1 MSLFAFTG
9 NSKHNLL
16 ETVKRAGNSDKQKEK
31 KKNKFLTISK
41 SLLPLQSQQTG
52 SHLTDVKKGK
62 TNKIETANLV
72 KQTRRI
78 RLGNTH

>member
-1 MSLFAFTG
+1 LSLFVFTG
-9 NSKHNLL
+9 N
-16 ETVKRAGNSDKQKEK
+16 GKQTLDTEENKKKK

-62 TNKIETANLV
+62 TNKIETVKLA
-72 KQTRRI
+72 KQTRRK
-78 RLGNTH
+78 RLGNTR

>member
-9 NSKHNLL
+9 N
-16 ETVKRAGNSDKQKEK
+16 GKQTLDTEENKKKK

-52 SHLTDVKKGK
+52 SRLTDVKKGK
-62 TNKIETANLV
+62 TNKIETANLA
-72 KQTRRI
+72 KQTRRK
-78 RLGNTH
+78 RLGNTR

>member
-9 NSKHNLL
+9 N
-16 ETVKRAGNSDKQKEK
+16 GKQTLDTEENKKKK

-52 SHLTDVKKGK
+52 SRLTDVKRGK
-62 TNKIETANLV
+62 TNKIETANLA
-72 KQTRRI
+72 KQTRRK
-78 RLGNTH
+78 RLGNTR